1 MAAMKHRAGQYSAEK
16 SSQKYLKTIGFTL
29 GKTIGKGTYSKVCLA
44 TNENQKL
51 ACKIINRRN
60 AGQEF
65 IEKFLPRELKILR
78 SIKHPHIV
86 TIYHILDINNIV
98 HIFMDFC
105 KNGDLL
111 EYIKNYGPLSET
123 KAKMFFRQITSAVE
137 YLHKHNLAHRDL
149 KCENILLTSANKI
162 KIADF
167 GFARFTVNEEG
178 ESILSKTFCGSAAY
192 AAPEILQGI
201 AYDPKKIDIW
211 ALGCILYIM
220 MSATMPFDDSNIK
233 KMVKAQQNRA
243 INTFM
248 KFNWETSLSLK
259 ELMGNILEP
268 EVSERADIED
278 IRYSA
283 WLLRENY
290 HGDKESTKQ
299 KSLSM
304 LQVMM

>member
-1 MAAMKHRAGQYSAEK
+1 MAAMKFRTGLCSAEK
-16 SSQKYLKTIGFTL
+16 SSQKYLKTIGFTI
-29 GKTIGKGTYSKVCLA
+29 GKTIGKGTYSKVCIA

-51 ACKIINRRN
+51 ACKIINRKK
-60 AGQEF
+60 AGQDF
-65 IEKFLPRELKILR
+65 IEKFLPRELKILS

-111 EYIKNYGPLSET
+111 EYIKNYGPLTET
-123 KAKMFFRQITSAVE
+123 RAKMYFRQITSAVE

-162 KIADF
+162 KLADF
-167 GFARFTVNEEG
+167 GFARFTVNEKKEPVMS
-178 ESILSKTFCGSAAY
+178 ETFCGSAAY

-201 AYDPKKIDIW
+201 EYDPKKIDIW

-220 MSATMPFDDSNIK
+220 ITASMPFDDSNIK
-233 KMVKAQQNRA
+233 KMVKDQQNR
-243 INTFM
+243 IVNTFM
-248 KFNWETSLSLK
+248 KFNWKTSHSLK
-259 ELMGNILEP
+259 EMMGNILEP

-283 WLLRENY
+283 WLLKESIP
-290 HGDKESTKQ
+290 GEKESTKQ